1 MLNLKKLWRNYSY
14 TIILLVFS
22 LLALLFVKINV
33 SASQDP
39 YMTIKVMEGETL
51 WTISEK
57 YKNEHDLSKRQFVEW
72 VETHNGISGDYIFA
86 GEDLLIPIRMEA
98 NETIDVQNLASK

>member
-1 MLNLKKLWRNYSY
+1 MKKMWRNYSY

-22 LLALLFVKINV
+22 LLAILFVKINL
-33 SASQDP
+33 SASQDS
-39 YMTIKVMEGETL
+39 YMTITVAEGESL

-57 YKNEHDLSKRQFVEW
+57 YEDEHGLSKGQFVEW

-86 GEDLLIPIRMEA
+86 GENLIIPIKMNSNGSIE
-98 NETIDVQNLASK
+98 VQNLASK

>member
-1 MLNLKKLWRNYSY
+1 MKKMWRNYSY

-33 SASQDP
+33 SASQDS
-39 YMTIKVMEGETL
+39 YRTITVTEGETL

-57 YKNEHDLSKRQFVEW
+57 YEDEHGLSKGQFVKW

-86 GEDLLIPIRMEA
+86 GEDLIIPIKLNS
-98 NETIDVQNLASK
+98 NESIEVQNLASK

>member
-1 MLNLKKLWRNYSY
+1 MKKMWRNYSY

-33 SASQDP
+33 SASQDS
-39 YMTIKVMEGETL
+39 YMTITVSEGETL

-57 YKNEHDLSKRQFVEW
+57 YEDEHGLSKGQFVKW

-86 GEDLLIPIRMEA
+86 GEDLIIPIKLNP
-98 NETIDVQNLASK
+98 NESIEVQNLASK

>member
-1 MLNLKKLWRNYSY
+1 MKKMWRNYSY

-33 SASQDP
+33 SASQDS
-39 YMTIKVMEGETL
+39 YMTITVTEGESL

-57 YKNEHDLSKRQFVEW
+57 YEDEHGLSKGQFVKW
-72 VETHNGISGDYIFA
+72 VETHNGISGDYIFV
-86 GEDLLIPIRMEA
+86 GEDLIIPIKMNS
-98 NETIDVQNLASK
+98 NESIEVQNLASK